1 VSVEKLKGAKQRA
14 LDCVRNAI
22 KVEAQSISRLRQ
34 LYNGT
39 GADPKDDDLK
49 VFNGDRA
56 LTIYWG
62 ESLAY
67 ERAAGSLLA
76 RSTST
81 KPSRQED
88 AWQTTGAW
96 NADRGS

>member
-56 LTIYWG
+56 FDDLLG
-62 ESLAY
+62 RKSSLRESGRFSPCSFYLY
-67 ERAAGSLLA
+67 ETFPA
-76 RSTST
+76 RGCMANNGCLE
-81 KPSRQED
+81 R
-88 AWQTTGAW
+88 
-96 NADRGS
+96 